1 MAGQNE
7 KQPYFTRGELLLWG
21 GSTAVI
27 LIAFALFRGQGLLS
41 TAASL
46 IGVTSLIF
54 NAKGNPI
61 GQALMVVFSILYGII
76 SWGFAYYGEMITYL
90 GMTGPMALA
99 ALIAW
104 VRHPFK
110 GNKAEVAAARLS
122 GKEVLCMLL
131 LTLAV
136 TAVFYFV
143 LKTFNTASLPLSTLS
158 VATSFAA
165 VYLTW
170 RRSPYFAL
178 VYAMNDVVLIAL
190 WVIAAK
196 TEQAYVSVVI
206 CFAVFLVNDLYGFI
220 SWRRM
225 QRRQEDASKP
235 A

>member
-1 MAGQNE
+1 MKREQ
-7 KQPYFTRGELLLWG
+7 KQPYFTKGEIVLWG
-21 GSTAVI
+21 GSAAVI
-27 LIAFALFRGQGLLS
+27 LIAFVLFRGQGVLS
-41 TAASL
+41 AAASL

-61 GQALMVVFSILYGII
+61 GQALMVVFSIPYGII

-104 VRHPFK
+104 LRHPFK

-122 GKEVLCMLL
+122 RKETAFMLL
-131 LTLAV
+131 LTAAV

-143 LKTFNTASLPLSTLS
+143 LRFFNTASLALSTLS

-190 WVIAAK
+190 WVIAAQS
-196 TEQAYVSVVI
+196 EQSYVSVVI
-206 CFAVFLVNDLYGFI
+206 CFVMFLVNDLYGFLC
-220 SWRRM
+220 WRRM
-225 QRRQEDASKP
+225 QRRQESASKP
-235 A
+235 M